1 MSIGEFISYL
11 DGLVWGTV
19 MMVLI
24 IVVGILLSVRTK
36 FHPQRRLGLSLRYAV
51 TNEEG
56 AEGDVSSF
64 GALTTAL
71 AATVGTG
78 NIVGV
83 STAIMAGGPGAL
95 FWMEFA
101 AFFGIATKYAEG
113 VLAVKYRHVKED
125 GSILGGPFYYIEKG
139 MGPKW
144 KWLGKL
150 FALFGALAGALGIGT
165 STQVNGIV
173 NAINK
178 VATEAGATKVAFTAF
193 GEDASW
199 VKVIATIIITAGT
212 IAVIV
217 GGIQRIAQV
226 TEKIVP
232 AMMVL
237 YVVSALLVFF
247 FNIGHLGEALVKV
260 FSGAFGAN
268 AEYAALAGGAGA
280 AFRLAIQKGV
290 ARGIFSN
297 EAGLGSAPIA
307 AAAAQ
312 TKECVRQGMVSS
324 TGTFLDTIVICTMTG
339 LCVVMTGAHEQ
350 GLEGV
355 EVTMWAFGNGFPWP
369 TIVGYVILATCLAL
383 FAFSTILGWD
393 YYAERCFD
401 YFTNGNKG
409 ALKAYRWLYVAA
421 VAIGPFL
428 PLAVV
433 WDFADLMNGLMA
445 FPNLV
450 ALFALSGVVAKETFD
465 FWKRRES
472 GEYNDGLEAA
482 KAAKKAAKAK

>member
-1 MSIGEFISYL
+1 MSVGEFIGWL

-36 FHPQRRLGLSLRYAV
+36 FHPQRRLGLSLKYAV
-51 TNEEG
+51 NNEDG

-83 STAIMAGGPGAL
+83 STAIMGGGPGAL

-113 VLAVKYRHVKED
+113 VLAVKYRHVKDD

-150 FALFGALAGALGIGT
+150 FALFGSLAGALGIGT

-178 VATEAGATKVAFTAF
+178 VATEAGATAVAFTAF
-193 GEDASW
+193 GEDATW

-369 TIVGYVILATCLAL
+369 TMVGYVILATCLAL

-428 PLAVV
+428 PLGVV

-450 ALFALSGVVAKETFD
+450 ALFALSGVVAKETKD
-465 FWKRRES
+465 FWERRQS
-472 GEYNDGLEAA
+472 GAYNDNLP
-482 KAAKKAAKAK
+482 KKAKK

>member
-1 MSIGEFISYL
+1 MSVGEFIGWL

-24 IVVGILLSVRTK
+24 IVVGILLSVKTK

-51 TNEEG
+51 NNEEG

-83 STAIMAGGPGAL
+83 STAIMGGGPGAL

-150 FALFGALAGALGIGT
+150 FALFGSLAGALGIGT

-178 VATEAGATKVAFTAF
+178 VATEVGATKVAFTAF

-217 GGIQRIAQV
+217 GGIERIAQV

-232 AMMVL
+232 AMMVI

-260 FSGAFGAN
+260 FTGAFGADGV
-268 AEYAALAGGAGA
+268 YAAAAGGAGA

-339 LCVVMTGAHEQ
+339 LCVVMTGANEQ

-355 EVTMWAFGNGFPWP
+355 EVTMWAFGHGFPWP

-401 YFTNGNKG
+401 YFTNGNEG
-409 ALKAYRWLYVAA
+409 AIKAYRWLYVAA

-465 FWKRRES
+465 FWQRRQS
-472 GEYNDGLEAA
+472 GEYNDNLPE
-482 KAAKKAAKAK
+482 KKAK

>member
-1 MSIGEFISYL
+1 MSVGEFIGWL

-36 FHPQRRLGLSLRYAV
+36 FHPQRRLGLSLKYAV
-51 TNEEG
+51 NNEDG

-83 STAIMAGGPGAL
+83 STAIMGGGPGAL

-113 VLAVKYRHVKED
+113 VLAVKYRHVKDD

-150 FALFGALAGALGIGT
+150 FALFGSLAGALGIGT

-178 VATEAGATKVAFTAF
+178 VAVEAGATKVAFTAF
-193 GEDASW
+193 GEDATW

-369 TIVGYVILATCLAL
+369 TMVGYVILATCLAL

-428 PLAVV
+428 PLGVV

-450 ALFALSGVVAKETFD
+450 ALFALSGVVAKETKD
-465 FWKRRES
+465 FWERRQS
-472 GEYNDGLEAA
+472 GAYNDNLPD
-482 KAAKKAAKAK
+482 KKAKKA

>member
-36 FHPQRRLGLSLRYAV
+36 FHPQKRLGLSLRYAV

-144 KWLGKL
+144 KWLAKL
-150 FALFGALAGALGIGT
+150 FGLFGALAGALGIGT

-173 NAINK
+173 NAITK
-178 VATEAGATKVAFTAF
+178 VADTLGADKVAFTAF
-193 GEDASW
+193 GQDASW
-199 VKVIATIIITAGT
+199 VKVIAAIIITAGT

-217 GGIQRIAQV
+217 GGIERIAQV

-232 AMMVL
+232 AMMVI

-247 FNIGHLGEALVKV
+247 YNIGNLPHAIVEVVA
-260 FSGAFGAN
+260 GAFGLR
-268 AEYAALAGGAGA
+268 AAAGGAMGA
-280 AFRLAIQKGV
+280 FLLALQKGV

-312 TKECVRQGMVSS
+312 TRECVRQGMVSS

-339 LCVVMTGAHEQ
+339 LCVVMTGANLQ

-355 EVTMWAFGNGFPWP
+355 EVTMWAFGNGFVWP
-369 TIVGYVILATCLAL
+369 EIVGFIILATCLAL

-401 YFTNGNKG
+401 YLTNGNKG

>member
-1 MSIGEFISYL
+1 MSVGEFIGWL

-24 IVVGILLSVRTK
+24 IVVGILLSVKTK
-36 FHPQRRLGLSLRYAV
+36 FHPQRRIGLSLKYAV
-51 TNEEG
+51 NNEEG

-83 STAIMAGGPGAL
+83 STAIMGGGPGAL

-178 VATEAGATKVAFTAF
+178 VATEVGATKVAFSAF
-193 GEDASW
+193 GADQSW

-217 GGIQRIAQV
+217 GGIERIAQV
-226 TEKIVP
+226 TERIVP

-401 YFTNGNKG
+401 YFTDGNKG

-428 PLAVV
+428 PLGVV

-450 ALFALSGVVAKETFD
+450 ALFALSGVVAKETKD
-465 FWKRRES
+465 FWERRQS
-472 GEYNDGLEAA
+472 GAYNDNLPD
-482 KAAKKAAKAK
+482 KKAKKA

>member
-1 MSIGEFISYL
+1 MTIGEIITKL
-11 DGLVWGTV
+11 DGWVWGTV

-24 IVVGILLSVRTK
+24 IAVGITLSIRSRWT
-36 FHPQRRLGLSLRYAV
+36 QRHIGIALKYAV

-56 AEGDVSSF
+56 GEGDVTSF

-83 STAIMAGGPGAL
+83 ATAIMAGGPGAL

-113 VLAVKYRHVKED
+113 LLAVKYRTVKED
-125 GSILGGPFYYIEKG
+125 GSILGGPFYYIENG
-139 MGPKW
+139 MGANW
-144 KWLGKL
+144 KWLAKM
-150 FALFGALAGALGIGT
+150 FALFGSLAGALGIGT
-165 STQVNGIV
+165 STQMNGIV
-173 NAINK
+173 GAIERVIDPDQAHIMFGNY
-178 VATEAGATKVAFTAF
+178 TYTKVIT
-193 GEDASW
+193 
-199 VKVIATIIITAGT
+199 TIIIT
-212 IAVIV
+212 IAVILVIV
-217 GGIQRIAQV
+217 GGIQRIAEV

-237 YVVSALLVFF
+237 YVVSALLIFF
-247 FNIGHLGEALVKV
+247 YNIGQLPHAIVEVVA
-260 FSGAFGAN
+260 GAFGAFLL
-268 AEYAALAGGAGA
+268 AL
-280 AFRLAIQKGV
+280 QKGV

-312 TKECVRQGMVSS
+312 TKECVRQGLVSS

-339 LCVVMTGAHEQ
+339 LCIVMTGANEQ

-355 EVTMWAFGNGFPWP
+355 LVTIYAFSHGFPWP
-369 TIVGYVILATCLAL
+369 DIVGAIILALSLGL

-393 YYAERCFD
+393 YYAEKCFD
-401 YFTNGNKG
+401 YLTNGNKA
-409 ALKAYRWLYVAA
+409 ALKVYRWVYVAA
-421 VAIGPFL
+421 VAIGPFVAL
-428 PLAVV
+428 NTL

-445 FPNLV
+445 FPNV
-450 ALFALSGVVAKETFD
+450 IALFALSGVVAKETKD
-465 FWKRRES
+465 FWDRKNA
-472 GEYNDGLEAA
+472 GEYDDGLAAA
-482 KAAKKAAKAK
+482 KAAKQAAKSQYK

>member
-1 MSIGEFISYL
+1 MSVGEFISWL

-51 TNEEG
+51 NNEDG

-83 STAIMAGGPGAL
+83 STAIMGGGPGAL

-150 FALFGALAGALGIGT
+150 FALFGSLAGALGIGT

-178 VATEAGATKVAFTAF
+178 VATEAGATAVAFTAF
-193 GEDASW
+193 GEDATW

-226 TEKIVP
+226 TEKI
-232 AMMVL
+232 
-237 YVVSALLVFF
+237 
-247 FNIGHLGEALVKV
+247 
-260 FSGAFGAN
+260 N
-268 AEYAALAGGAGA
+268 AE
-280 AFRLAIQKGV
+280 
-290 ARGIFSN
+290 
-297 EAGLGSAPIA
+297 
-307 AAAAQ
+307 
-312 TKECVRQGMVSS
+312 
-324 TGTFLDTIVICTMTG
+324 
-339 LCVVMTGAHEQ
+339 
-350 GLEGV
+350 
-355 EVTMWAFGNGFPWP
+355 
-369 TIVGYVILATCLAL
+369 
-383 FAFSTILGWD
+383 
-393 YYAERCFD
+393 
-401 YFTNGNKG
+401 
-409 ALKAYRWLYVAA
+409 
-421 VAIGPFL
+421 
-428 PLAVV
+428 
-433 WDFADLMNGLMA
+433 
-445 FPNLV
+445 
-450 ALFALSGVVAKETFD
+450 
-465 FWKRRES
+465 
-472 GEYNDGLEAA
+472 
-482 KAAKKAAKAK
+482 

>member
-1 MSIGEFISYL
+1 MSVGEFIGWL

-36 FHPQRRLGLSLRYAV
+36 FHPQRRLGLSLKYAV
-51 TNEEG
+51 NNEDG

-83 STAIMAGGPGAL
+83 STAIMGGGPGAL

-178 VATEAGATKVAFTAF
+178 VAVEAGA
-193 GEDASW
+193 
-199 VKVIATIIITAGT
+199 IIITAGT

-339 LCVVMTGAHEQ
+339 LCVVMTGANEQ

-355 EVTMWAFGNGFPWP
+355 EVTMWAFGHGFPWP
-369 TIVGYVILATCLAL
+369 TMVGYVILATCLAL

-409 ALKAYRWLYVAA
+409 AIRAYRWLYVAA

-428 PLAVV
+428 PLGVV

-465 FWKRRES
+465 FWERRQS
-472 GEYNDGLEAA
+472 GAYNDNLP
-482 KAAKKAAKAK
+482 KKAKK

>member
-1 MSIGEFISYL
+1 MGY
-11 DGLVWGTV
+11 
-19 MMVLI
+19 
-24 IVVGILLSVRTK
+24 
-36 FHPQRRLGLSLRYAV
+36 RRLGLSLKYAV
-51 TNEEG
+51 NNEDG

-83 STAIMAGGPGAL
+83 STAIMGGGPGAL

-150 FALFGALAGALGIGT
+150 FALFGSLAGALGIGT

-178 VATEAGATKVAFTAF
+178 VADEAGATAVAFTAF
-193 GEDASW
+193 GQDATW

-268 AEYAALAGGAGA
+268 AEYH
-280 AFRLAIQKGV
+280 RSP
-290 ARGIFSN
+290 R
-297 EAGLGSAPIA
+297 
-307 AAAAQ
+307 
-312 TKECVRQGMVSS
+312 
-324 TGTFLDTIVICTMTG
+324 
-339 LCVVMTGAHEQ
+339 
-350 GLEGV
+350 
-355 EVTMWAFGNGFPWP
+355 
-369 TIVGYVILATCLAL
+369 
-383 FAFSTILGWD
+383 
-393 YYAERCFD
+393 
-401 YFTNGNKG
+401 
-409 ALKAYRWLYVAA
+409 
-421 VAIGPFL
+421 
-428 PLAVV
+428 
-433 WDFADLMNGLMA
+433 
-445 FPNLV
+445 
-450 ALFALSGVVAKETFD
+450 
-465 FWKRRES
+465 
-472 GEYNDGLEAA
+472 
-482 KAAKKAAKAK
+482 

>member
-1 MSIGEFISYL
+1 MSVGEFIGWL

-36 FHPQRRLGLSLRYAV
+36 FHPQRRLGLSLKYAV
-51 TNEEG
+51 NNEDG

-83 STAIMAGGPGAL
+83 STAIMGGGPGAL

-178 VATEAGATKVAFTAF
+178 VAVEAGATKVAFTAF
-193 GEDASW
+193 GEDATW
-199 VKVIATIIITAGT
+199 VKVIAAIIITAGT

-369 TIVGYVILATCLAL
+369 TMVGYVILATCLAL

-428 PLAVV
+428 PLGVV

-450 ALFALSGVVAKETFD
+450 ALFALSGVVAKETKD
-465 FWKRRES
+465 FWERRQS
-472 GEYNDGLEAA
+472 GAYNDNLPD
-482 KAAKKAAKAK
+482 KKAKKA